1 MKTFDLTPDPKVLLA
16 LTHTPMQPLDALCE
30 LIDNAIDSFQ
40 SAALQGI
47 PIKNQLILVNLP
59 KLSEIQ
65 VGSGK
70 VSIRD
75 NGPGLSRE
83 QSELALRAG
92 FSGNNSFDSLGLFGM
107 GFNISTGKIGK
118 KTRFFTAK
126 KDDVNGIEVI
136 VDLEK
141 MRSAKSFKVPVNDLV
156 KPTDFISGTIIEI
169 SDWWPEGNPNSGFV
183 KKLVQYGMPKVRQE
197 IGRRYAA
204 ILRKKDIQIIIN
216 DERCEPYEHCVWNE
230 SRFVETPS
238 GQVHAKMFID
248 KTVYAQTR
256 CMTCNSLVESGHK
269 KCQNED
275 CGGSSLRTIEEKIQG
290 WVGIQRFD
298 DPTRFGID
306 LIRNGRAIRIGEKP
320 AFFEFVDEFKEAIK
334 DYPIDGPYGRII
346 GEIHLNHVPVDF
358 LKQDF
363 QRSSPEWQRAMEY
376 LRGCSSL
383 QPTKPGA
390 DNNTSPIFKLF
401 QGYRR
406 VRKIGRGHMYMG
418 VWSQEKDEA
427 VRISRDTEKEYYEK
441 FQQKLPGFFD
451 DSEWWKLVEQ
461 AENRPL
467 EELIV
472 CPGCNA
478 ENLKGHDVCL
488 ICNYILNKKLCINI
502 KCQKEIAATAKSCE
516 HCGES
521 QVPEIILPWR
531 CNVCGTNNPAELEVC
546 AECASSQNSLPLLS
560 KDRLL
565 GISNK
570 SDDLTIDG
578 CTIKLADGMS
588 SNPLRIETY
597 IMKEPLK
604 VHGRNDTIPLL
615 TLKNPDH
622 ILIFLDLQHPLFKTL
637 KTRPEQLISAEA
649 ALYIFD
655 SNRRLSGAQ
664 HEGIHTL
671 SFIAWQILNQKWRGV
686 LEESPELLK
695 NDILAF
701 FTLIREKAPLILN
714 ERIEDIYGEL
724 GEINIKTLVDNMLSQ
739 GINIENL
746 GKLKTSG
753 QFLRFVDESV
763 LIDAFKHYPEKFFDG
778 HFWVNSWARM
788 GDVSDA
794 IRQNIQYKTK
804 TLYLNCLEDVCSFLK
819 IRNADSITV
828 QRARASLQ
836 ILQKEI
842 M

>member
-1 MKTFDLTPDPKVLLA
+1 
-16 LTHTPMQPLDALCE
+16 MQPLDALCE

-83 QSELALRAG
+83 QSESALRAG

-141 MRSAKSFKVPVNDLV
+141 MRSAKSFRVPVNELV
-156 KPTDFISGTIIEI
+156 KPTDFISGTIIET

-216 DERCEPYEHCVWNE
+216 DEKCEPYEHCVWNE
-230 SRFVETPS
+230 SRFVETTS

-256 CMTCNSLVESGHK
+256 CMTCNSLVESGQK

-306 LIRNGRAIRIGEKP
+306 LIRNGRAIRIAEKP

-334 DYPIDGPYGRII
+334 DYPIDGPYGRIV

-401 QGYRR
+401 QGYRK

-418 VWSQEKDEA
+418 VCRS
-427 VRISRDTEKEYYEK
+427 
-441 FQQKLPGFFD
+441 
-451 DSEWWKLVEQ
+451 
-461 AENRPL
+461 
-467 EELIV
+467 
-472 CPGCNA
+472 
-478 ENLKGHDVCL
+478 
-488 ICNYILNKKLCINI
+488 
-502 KCQKEIAATAKSCE
+502 
-516 HCGES
+516 
-521 QVPEIILPWR
+521 
-531 CNVCGTNNPAELEVC
+531 
-546 AECASSQNSLPLLS
+546 
-560 KDRLL
+560 
-565 GISNK
+565 
-570 SDDLTIDG
+570 
-578 CTIKLADGMS
+578 
-588 SNPLRIETY
+588 
-597 IMKEPLK
+597 
-604 VHGRNDTIPLL
+604 
-615 TLKNPDH
+615 
-622 ILIFLDLQHPLFKTL
+622 
-637 KTRPEQLISAEA
+637 
-649 ALYIFD
+649 
-655 SNRRLSGAQ
+655 
-664 HEGIHTL
+664 
-671 SFIAWQILNQKWRGV
+671 
-686 LEESPELLK
+686 
-695 NDILAF
+695 
-701 FTLIREKAPLILN
+701 
-714 ERIEDIYGEL
+714 
-724 GEINIKTLVDNMLSQ
+724 
-739 GINIENL
+739 
-746 GKLKTSG
+746 
-753 QFLRFVDESV
+753 
-763 LIDAFKHYPEKFFDG
+763 
-778 HFWVNSWARM
+778 
-788 GDVSDA
+788 
-794 IRQNIQYKTK
+794 
-804 TLYLNCLEDVCSFLK
+804 
-819 IRNADSITV
+819 
-828 QRARASLQ
+828 
-836 ILQKEI
+836 
-842 M
+842 